1 MSSHG
6 PSAPAPLSEHVEA
19 GDAVTEPDGHGLPP
33 QRNAALDGVR
43 GLAIIWVVVHNAA
56 DISMPAATG
65 MSRAFQLFAHLG
77 WIGVQLFFALSGF
90 LITLGLLQSRA
101 APHYFRN
108 FYAKRALRILP
119 LYYAVLFVTLVV
131 LPQLPFKHLLIQTQG
146 QSALWLFTANWVRSV
161 PDGFVHFWSLAVEE
175 QFYLLWPLVMWKG
188 PPGRLLLAC
197 IWIAGGALVLRGV
210 LVGAGADWWT
220 LYSNTACRMDALAL
234 GGAGACWLLLPGRRR
249 VLQERRRL
257 IMILALA
264 LFLVAIPLT
273 HAYDRMRWQGEILGY
288 TVLALCAAA
297 FVTVVA
303 SDSGH
308 AGGNSILAWRPLRS
322 MGIYSYAI
330 YVFHGLLNKLIGQP
344 WLSARFGDT
353 PPTSMVF
360 FYSITLLLISY
371 LLAYASYHLFEKH
384 FLNLKKYL
392 GPYASATNVRRS

>member
-1 MSSHG
+1 
-6 PSAPAPLSEHVEA
+6 
-19 GDAVTEPDGHGLPP
+19 
-33 QRNAALDGVR
+33 
-43 GLAIIWVVVHNAA
+43 
-56 DISMPAATG
+56 
-65 MSRAFQLFAHLG
+65 MSRVFQLFAHLG

-119 LYYAVLFVTLVV
+119 LYYAVLFVTLIV
-131 LPQLPFKHLLIQTQG
+131 LPQLPFKHLSIQTQG

-161 PDGFVHFWSLAVEE
+161 PYGFVHFWSLAVEE

-188 PPGRLLLAC
+188 TPGRLLLAC

-210 LVGAGADWWT
+210 LVGASADWWI

-234 GGAGACWLLLPGRRR
+234 GGAGACLLLLPGPRRL
-249 VLQERRRL
+249 LQERRRL
-257 IMILALA
+257 IVMLALA

-297 FVTVVA
+297 FVTAVA
-303 SDSGH
+303 SDSVH
-308 AGGNSILAWRPLRS
+308 AGRNSILAWLPLRS

-344 WLSARFGDT
+344 WLSGRFGDT
-353 PPTSMVF
+353 PPTSIVF

-392 GPYASATNVRRS
+392 GPYSPATNVPKS